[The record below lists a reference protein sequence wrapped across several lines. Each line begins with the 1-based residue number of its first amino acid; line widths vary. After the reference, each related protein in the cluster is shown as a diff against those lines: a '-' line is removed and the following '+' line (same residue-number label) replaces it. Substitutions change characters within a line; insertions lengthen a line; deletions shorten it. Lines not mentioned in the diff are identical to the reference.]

1 MSGKKVLLVLSILML
16 VGGVSAY
23 AAPAVEVNGDLY
35 LSGTGTISFPDG
47 LTQIT
52 AACRYEDNGDGTIT
66 DCRTGRIWLK
76 DANCA
81 GAKTWDSAVAWA
93 GALAS
98 GICGLTDGS
107 IAGAW
112 RLPTR
117 LEWMTMV
124 AFAKNR
130 HYSPALTD
138 AAGTTQWTAGH
149 PFFNVQSSSGYYYW
163 SSTTSAASIYS
174 AWAVRM
180 WDGGVLSNFSKSNGY
195 YVWPVRGGQ

>member
-1 MSGKKVLLVLSILML
+1 MTVLKSVPVICLLML
-16 VGGVSAY
+16 TVTLPVY
-23 AAPAVEVNGDLY
+23 AAPGVEVNGDLY

-52 AACRYEDNGDGTIT
+52 AACRYEDNGDGTVT

-81 GAKTWDSAVAWA
+81 GTKTWDNAVAWA
-93 GALAS
+93 AALAS
-98 GICGLTDGS
+98 GTCGLTDGS

-124 AFAKNR
+124 AYAKNR

-138 AAGTTQWTAGH
+138 AAGTAPWTSGN
-149 PFFNVQSSSGYYYW
+149 PFFNVQSTSGFYYW
-163 SSTTSAASIYS
+163 SSTSALYS
-174 AWAVRM
+174 AWVARM
-180 WDGGVLSNFSKSNGY
+180 WDGGVINNFSKSNGY